1 MNPKIYKNILKA
13 CLKARLRQ
21 VDQHKLK
28 WILKKCKF
36 LTKIYSPEFLRLI
49 IFRIFSINY
58 PHTMRLIE

>member
-28 WILKKCKF
+28 WI
-36 LTKIYSPEFLRLI
+36 
-49 IFRIFSINY
+49 
-58 PHTMRLIE
+58 